1 MLITFK
7 CHAAPDVKMLKDHA
21 SYLLAIVGKQLGER
35 GVIAHD
41 EVPGAITRLEG
52 AIAEDRQKRAE
63 SEGHFHEDDPDRR
76 HHEIPVGLAQRAFPF
91 LDMLRAA
98 RNENADIVW
107 GM

>member
-21 SYLLAIVGKQLGER
+21 GYLLAIVGKQLGER
-35 GVIAHD
+35 GVISHD
-41 EVPGAITRLEG
+41 DVAAAITRLEA
-52 AIAEDRQKRAE
+52 AIVEDKQKRAE
-63 SEGHFHEDDPDRR
+63 NEGYFHEDDPDHR
-76 HHEIPVGLAQRAFPF
+76 HHEIPIGLAQRSFPF

-98 RNENADIVW
+98 RKENADIVW